1 MKLAAAITLISV
13 VTLSVFLVVMLRSQR
28 RHLLAQSLASA
39 AFVSDTINRSIQ
51 HDMLRDQRE
60 DAYQILDEIARQE
73 HIERLR
79 IFDGAGR
86 VRYSTN
92 PLEIG
97 HAVDR
102 RAERDGRGIL
112 GAVTPIYN
120 RTSCSSA
127 ACHVHP
133 AAQRVL
139 GEIELGL
146 ALEAVDRE
154 SGVLERNTIAFS
166 LLIALTLCTAT
177 FFFVRHLVV
186 QPVSRLFYGINRVS
200 EGDLD
205 QQVPVR
211 RGDEIGALE
220 ASFNKMG
227 NALAETRAE
236 RNALLES
243 LERQV
248 AERTAALERAQAH
261 LIRSEKLS
269 SLGRLSASIAH
280 EINNPLAG
288 ILTTSKLLIRTLEN
302 PQGANQA
309 SALRLLKLVE
319 RETERCSAIVRN
331 LLGFARERPLTLTDA
346 DVNTALE
353 EALFLAANQ
362 LTLQNVVVVRDL
374 GRLPAISADF
384 GQLRQA
390 FANVVIN
397 AADAMPQGG
406 TLRVRSQYTSE
417 DDTVRVEIADTGVG
431 IPADQLAKVFDPFFT
446 SKTKGTGLGL
456 SVVYGIVERHKWRI
470 TMTSQVG
477 AGTTVTF
484 WLPTNRPG
492 PPPDVTETAHTT
504 A

>member
-1 MKLAAAITLISV
+1 VATLGVSGV
-13 VTLSVFLVVMLRSQR
+13 ATLRSQR
-28 RHLLAQSLASA
+28 RHLLAQSQASA

-60 DAYQILDEIARQE
+60 DAYQILGEIARQE

-79 IFDGAGR
+79 ISDGAGR
-86 VRYSTN
+86 IRYSID
-92 PLEIG
+92 PREIG
-97 HAVDR
+97 RVADR
-102 RAERDGRGIL
+102 KAEQSGRRML

-120 RTSCSSA
+120 QPSCSNAS
-127 ACHVHP
+127 CHVHP

-146 ALEAVDRE
+146 SLEAVDRE
-154 SGVLERNTIAFS
+154 SRVLERNTAA
-166 LLIALTLCTAT
+166 LLVFAALTLCTLT
-177 FFFVRHLVV
+177 FLFVRHLVV
-186 QPVSRLFYGINRVS
+186 QPVTRLFHGLNRIG

-205 QQVPVR
+205 IQVSVR
-211 RGDEIGALE
+211 RSDEIGALQ
-220 ASFNKMG
+220 ASFNHMG

-236 RNALLES
+236 RNTLLES

-248 AERTAALERAQAH
+248 VERTAALERAQDH
-261 LIRSEKLS
+261 LIQSEKLS
-269 SLGRLSASIAH
+269 SLGKLAASIAH
-280 EINNPLAG
+280 EINNPLTG
-288 ILTTSKLLIRTLEN
+288 ILTTSKLLIRGIED
-302 PQGANQA
+302 PQDPRQA
-309 SALRLLKLVE
+309 STLRLLKLVE

-346 DVNTALE
+346 DINAALN

-362 LTLQNVVVVRDL
+362 LTLQNVAVERDL
-374 GRLPAISADF
+374 GRLPSISADF

-397 AADAMPQGG
+397 AADAMPDGG
-406 TLRVRSQYTSE
+406 TLSVRSRYSSVTHE
-417 DDTVRVEIADTGVG
+417 VCVEIEDTGIG

-456 SVVYGIVERHKWRI
+456 SVVYGIVQHHRGRI
-470 TMTSQVG
+470 TMASRVG
-477 AGTTVTF
+477 KGTTVTF
-484 WLPTNRPG
+484 WLPMNVPRQS
-492 PPPDVTETAHTT
+492 PDEKVTHTA